1 MIGAI
6 VPQNPSTKGAMY
18 LNSTMMSMYR
28 DDEPAMALIEA
39 DAKEL
44 VESKRKLAK
53 VCLMMSHLERCYAEK
68 KQHRDPE

>member
-1 MIGAI
+1 M
-6 VPQNPSTKGAMY
+6 T
-18 LNSTMMSMYR
+18 SMYR
-28 DDEPAMALIEA
+28 DDEPALALIEA